1 MIRMIK
7 KGMISIWR
15 IQMIVLNTKNL
26 ENELKTLGEQ
36 LPPAESL
43 PAKRKEQSLD
53 PTKRG

>member
-1 MIRMIK
+1 
-7 KGMISIWR
+7 
-15 IQMIVLNTKNL
+15 MIVLNTNNL

>member
-1 MIRMIK
+1 MIK

-15 IQMIVLNTKNL
+15 IQMIVLNTNNL

-36 LPPAESL
+36 LPPAELL